1 MPLYCPL
8 DKRERGYGDA
18 ERMSSTPKGRVTF
31 FFFTDIQ
38 GSTRLWERD
47 AKKMQ
52 RALARHDEIL
62 KSMVES
68 DDGYVFKMVGDARC
82 AAFSATPEALE
93 AAVAAQR
100 TIFSE
105 PWEEGFRLRV
115 RMALRTGAAEED
127 IDAPMLAVERP
138 LQGPYLAAA
147 RSRLGTAAWEEG
159 RSMTTEEAVAYAVEN
174 IEDRA

>member
-8 DKRERGYGDA
+8 DKRERGYGNA

-31 FFFTDIQ
+31 FFTDIQ
-38 GSTRLWERD
+38 GSTKLWERD
-47 AKKMQ
+47 ARRMQ
-52 RALARHDEIL
+52 AALVRHDEIL
-62 KSMVES
+62 ES
-68 DDGYVFKMVGDARC
+68 NGEALCGYVFKMVGDACC
-82 AAFSATPEALE
+82 AAFSTTPEALE
-93 AAVAAQR
+93 AEVAARR
-100 TIFSE
+100 TISSE

-115 RMALRTGAAEED
+115 RMALHAGAAEEA

-159 RSMTTEEAVAYAVEN
+159 RSMTTEEAVAYALNV
-174 IEDRA
+174 EDRA